1 MPEVTTEMDTDKLV
15 TLIESRIGPLQALY
29 LFGSVARKQERQD
42 SDVDLA
48 VLVASPLTELARWE
62 LAQEL
67 AVFCG
72 KDVDLI
78 DLRSASTVMRS
89 QILHSS
95 RKLYEQADAAP
106 VGAFE
111 DFIVSDYARLNEERA
126 GILADIAA
134 RGSVH
139 GG

>member
-1 MPEVTTEMDTDKLV
+1 MPEVTTEIDTEKLV
-15 TLIESRIGPLQALY
+15 CIIESRIGPLQALY
-29 LFGSVARKQERQD
+29 LFGSVAREQGRHD

-48 VLVASPLTELARWE
+48 VLLESPLTELARWE

-67 AVFCG
+67 AVTFG
-72 KDVDLI
+72 KDVDLV

-95 RKLYEQADAAP
+95 QKLYEQVDVAP
-106 VGAFE
+106 VAAFE

-126 GILADIAA
+126 GILADIAT